1 MVLIKMNCI
10 MKKNMY
16 LILLSAVV
24 FILSMFYT
32 ELGLSNSSVEIKRPS
47 HLPKN
52 IPHRWSSFEQ
62 EAYDDG
68 RLSYNADSTICV
80 IEENRKLTKEHG
92 KRIKQYNEYFDKWNS
107 DSAQKAR
114 EKNPTWYMRE
124 YQK

>member
-1 MVLIKMNCI
+1 
-10 MKKNMY
+10 MKKFIY

-32 ELGLSNSSVEIKRPS
+32 ELGFSNSSVEIKRPS

-52 IPHRWSSFEQ
+52 LPHRWSSFEQ
-62 EAYDDG
+62 EAYDEG
-68 RLSYNADSTICV
+68 RLVYNDDTTICF
-80 IEENRKLTKEHG
+80 IEGNRKLTKEHG
-92 KRIKQYNEYFDKWNS
+92 KRIEQYNEYFDKWNS

-124 YQK
+124 FKNKTKKK